1 MIELQGMTT
10 TRELLPVFVAEDGSA
25 DPELA
30 RWLLDRSMSNRRE
43 EFGPEPEL
51 PPRDDAFDAAVAV
64 ADGEAMGRLLDRQ
77 TEIEAT
83 NGRLLAEERSKRE
96 RLYDYRAQAADD
108 KLEANRRILERIR
121 ASPEDADRRILPV
134 WEKNVEGAQRMIESI
149 AEERSKRLDELAG
162 RDHVTAQHE
171 LLVASFVA
179 IEPDPKPLFD
189 QVRETLTPKMF
200 ALVPAALRTRER
212 RRTREATGSA
222 RKTPRPA
229 DPARSEAPL
238 PDRACH
244 KRRGRAACR
253 AG

>member
-1 MIELQGMTT
+1 
-10 TRELLPVFVAEDGSA
+10 
-25 DPELA
+25 
-30 RWLLDRSMSNRRE
+30 MS
-43 EFGPEPEL
+43 
-51 PPRDDAFDAAVAV
+51 
-64 ADGEAMGRLLDRQ
+64 RLLDRQ

-108 KLEANRRILERIR
+108 KLDANRRILERIR
-121 ASPEDADRRILPV
+121 ASHEDADRRILPV

-179 IEPDPKPLFD
+179 IEPDPKPLLD

-200 ALVPAALRTRER
+200 ALFQRLCVRVSADELAKRRAALE
-212 RRTREATGSA
+212 
-222 RKTPRPA
+222 
-229 DPARSEAPL
+229 
-238 PDRACH
+238 
-244 KRRGRAACR
+244 KRRGQLIQLAQKHRFQIALATSVADALLAALADIERYSSSELTLLKGAVEYFIELDDDAHDLKDPNGFEGDAQVARSVLEVIGRADLASSVTSPV
-253 AG
+253 AVA